1 MPVSPNAAPTGAY
14 HPDLMVAGFHRYR
27 APRIAVSELTE
38 PLTCMLRVNGETVG
52 PCAVINVSATGVAVE
67 SLRPVDAGTALEEV
81 QLCYGDR
88 VVFSALATVAHRA
101 NIEGQGSVLGLRFAH
116 ARFDAHALRRQDGW
130 TAEIRQR
137 VALLD
142 QQTDRLPVAWRAAV
156 ADLRRF
162 LDEAERML
170 HHDDGKPEI
179 FDPQEETAL
188 LATAFLIWGPRLHA
202 LIAKLHGLSK
212 ELSEEAREA
221 GRAYAHRLL
230 WPALQT
236 CPMHRRAHDKP
247 QGYAGDYR
255 MMLLYFATQ
264 YEGPTRYARFLHYAS
279 QRYTLGRAVVLRQE
293 CLLAA
298 IRGATQPG
306 SRPRIVSLA
315 SGPALELASAIE
327 RGELTGPLDLVLV
340 DQDEQ
345 ALGYAHSQLS
355 QLLHERDLD
364 IHLLCLHMSVKQLL
378 SSKPE
383 AERLRRELANADL
396 IYCAGLY
403 DYLPDLVAERLTS
416 VLYGLLKPNG
426 RLYLGNLSE
435 APDTSWMMDYVLAW
449 QLIYR
454 TSDDML
460 RIGASL
466 TPEPAEL
473 AVETDASGHAIFLS
487 VRAPA
492 G

>member
-1 MPVSPNAAPTGAY
+1 MSAHVPAAPAGAY

-27 APRIAVSELTE
+27 APRIAVDALSA
-38 PLTCMLRVNGETVG
+38 PLTCLLSVNGDTFG
-52 PCAVINVSATGVAVE
+52 PNSVVNVSATGIAVQ
-67 SLRPVDAGTALEEV
+67 SARALEVGHALDEV
-81 QLCYGDR
+81 KLCYGDR
-88 VVFSALATVAHRA
+88 VVFSGPATVAH
-101 NIEGQGSVLGLRFAH
+101 QGPAADGASVLGLRFAG
-116 ARFDAHALRRQDGW
+116 ARFDAHALQREDGW
-130 TAEIRQR
+130 TADIRRR
-137 VALLD
+137 VTLLD

-156 ADLRRF
+156 ADVRRL

-170 HHDDGKPEI
+170 QEDDGNPEL
-179 FDPQEETAL
+179 FDPQAESAL
-188 LATAFLIWGPRLHA
+188 LATAFSVWGPRLHGV
-202 LIAKLHGLSK
+202 LAKLHGLSK
-212 ELSEEAREA
+212 ELPEDAREA

-279 QRYTLGRAVVLRQE
+279 QRYTLGRAVILRQE

-298 IRGATQPG
+298 IREATSQG
-306 SRPRIVSLA
+306 TRARIVSLA
-315 SGPALELASAIE
+315 SGPALELATAIE
-327 RGELTGPLDLVLV
+327 RGQLTGPVDLVLV

-355 QLLHERDLD
+355 QLLHERNLD

-383 AERLRRELANADL
+383 TERLRRELANADL

-403 DYLPDLVAERLTS
+403 DYLPDPVAQRLTA
-416 VLYGLLKPNG
+416 VLYGLVKPGG

-449 QLIYR
+449 HLLYR
-454 TSDDML
+454 TQDEMAQL
-460 RIGASL
+460 GASL
-466 TPEPAEL
+466 QPAPAQLE
-473 AVETDASGHAIFLS
+473 VETDGSGHAIFLS
-487 VRAPA
+487 VRAPV
-492 G
+492 